1 METQEPKKEW
11 QASDGAPAR
20 NKSAEPQPSR
30 EGEKVE
36 LKFGDAASNHF
47 VLRNPG

>member
-1 METQEPKKEW
+1 MENQEPKKEW

-20 NKSAEPQPSR
+20 GKAAVPQPKR